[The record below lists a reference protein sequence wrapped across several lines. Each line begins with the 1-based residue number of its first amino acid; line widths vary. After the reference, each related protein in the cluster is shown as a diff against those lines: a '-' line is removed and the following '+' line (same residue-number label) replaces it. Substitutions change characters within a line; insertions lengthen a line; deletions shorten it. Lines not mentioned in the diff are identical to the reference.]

1 MIKIW
6 FSKKLVY
13 LGGFKYFVFSPLPG
27 EMIQF
32 DYFSNGL
39 KPPISESFGRKR
51 MAGNKTLTQY
61 IQMYLTGYNLW
72 EFWPRFFVS
81 LVDPGP
87 RWGVSI
93 HGSFPESERCV
104 DGFPF
109 SLALGTRFIFCGQT
123 VLLVIGGAATFFW
136 GWPTRNGEGRAGD
149 AEWNHMEI
157 TKSLFLVEI
166 QTSHTP
172 VAYCWC
178 KFPWNG
184 SLISKKLMVVEVYE
198 SVEVYGSV
206 EV

>member
-1 MIKIW
+1 
-6 FSKKLVY
+6 
-13 LGGFKYFVFSPLPG
+13 
-27 EMIQF
+27 
-32 DYFSNGL
+32 
-39 KPPISESFGRKR
+39 

-123 VLLVIGGAATFFW
+123 VLLVVGGAATFFW

-172 VAYCWC
+172 VETAGVSFHGMVPWSPKNWWLLRFTNLLRFTDLLRFRNLWC
-178 KFPWNG
+178 PKN
-184 SLISKKLMVVEVYE
+184 ISK
-198 SVEVYGSV
+198 SVMLVMAN
-206 EV
+206 